1 MAMALFID
9 GPASSME
16 DLTAQDSQLLDVAS
30 VEGIDVTQKLVLAQ
44 DELTLELNALLTRL
58 SYVDQL
64 FWLAPQPNLGSVVV
78 TPALKLWH
86 TFRSLEMV
94 YSDAY
99 NSQLNDRYAGKRDQ
113 FHLSAKWAYETLVA
127 AGIGVASVPVPRA
140 AIPTVTAAAAAAPGT
155 PLPDGTY
162 YVTVAWV
169 NTGGEDGACALPA
182 TITTTGSSLRVQPV
196 GPGGAPPKTAA
207 GWNVYVGTGPD
218 SMALQNGSPIAIGQ
232 TWLQPAT
239 LAAGRPPGP
248 GQRPSYLKAVPRA
261 IQRG

>member
-1 MAMALFID
+1 
-9 GPASSME
+9 
-16 DLTAQDSQLLDVAS
+16 
-30 VEGIDVTQKLVLAQ
+30 VTQKLFLAQ
-44 DELTLELNALLTRL
+44 DELALELNALLTRL

-113 FHLSAKWAYETLVA
+113 FHLRAKWAYDTLVM

-140 AIPTVTAAAAAAPGT
+140 AIPTVTAAAAPAPGT
-155 PLPDGTY
+155 PLPDATY
-162 YVTVAWV
+162 YATVAWV
-169 NTGGEDGACALPA
+169 NAAGEAGASAVPA
-182 TITTTGSSLRVQPV
+182 TIATTGSSLLVQPA
-196 GPGGAPPKTAA
+196 GAPPKTAA

-239 LAAGRPPGP
+239 LAAGPPPGP
-248 GQRPSYLKAVPRA
+248 GQSPSYLKPVPRV